1 MATNAKKTWFEKV
14 MAIFAGGDEA
24 NVKAF
29 HREIVKSWN
38 RKVEV
43 SKRNISTL
51 KTMLEDKLY
60 DLKQELEEA
69 NDVLENAYIHL
80 DAERIKDLNSRKL
93 YQTDFEALIS
103 NCTAKVESLEAQI
116 KAAKEDTS
124 ASIQKEEKAIEAY
137 TKQIAKL
144 S

>member
-124 ASIQKEEKAIEAY
+124 ASIQEEEKAIEAY

>member
-1 MATNAKKTWFEKV
+1 MSTKTEKTWFEKV
-14 MAIFAGGDEA
+14 MAIFTGGDEA

-38 RKVEV
+38 RKVDV

-93 YQTDFEALIS
+93 YQTEFEALIS

-124 ASIQKEEKAIEAY
+124 AAIQKEEKAIEAY

>member
-1 MATNAKKTWFEKV
+1 MSTKTEKTWFEKV
-14 MAIFAGGDEA
+14 MAIFTGGDEA

-29 HREIVKSWN
+29 HREIVKAWN
-38 RKVEV
+38 RKVDV

-51 KTMLEDKLY
+51 ETILEDKLY

-93 YQTDFEALIS
+93 YQTDFEVLIS
-103 NCTAKVESLEAQI
+103 NCTARVELLEALI
-116 KAAKEDTS
+116 KATKEDTS
-124 ASIQKEEKAIEAY
+124 ASIQKEEKAIKAY

>member
-1 MATNAKKTWFEKV
+1 MSAKTEKTWFEKV
-14 MAIFAGGDEA
+14 MAIFTGGDEA

-29 HREIVKSWN
+29 HREIVKSWT
-38 RKVEV
+38 RKKEIAT
-43 SKRNISTL
+43 RNIATL
-51 KTMLEDKLY
+51 KTQLEDKLY

-69 NDVLENAYIHL
+69 QDVLENAYIHL
-80 DAERIKDLNSRKL
+80 DAERIKDLSSRKA
-93 YQTDFEALIS
+93 YQIEFESLIA